1 MASIEREVENGL
13 INAIS
18 GVSGLSY
25 YTSERPTA
33 RTLPFVSAKAA
44 ITSEQLGVFTGVYS
58 MSAILSYHQRADSVT
73 KGAFDSKFQ
82 SIMGSLYTTENLAKD
97 MTSSTNITVYN
108 AKITGE
114 SPTINSSNRT
124 WAKEVTLDILAS
136 AKK

>member
-33 RTLPFVSAKAA
+33 RTLPFVSARAS
-44 ITSEQLGVFTGVYS
+44 ITSEQLGMFTGVYA
-58 MSAILSYHQRADSVT
+58 MNATLSYHQRADAVT

-82 SIMGSLYTTENLAKD
+82 AIMGGLYTTTNLASD
-97 MTSSTNITVYN
+97 MTSSTNVTVYN
-108 AKITGE
+108 AKVTGE
-114 SPTINSSNRT
+114 TPTINSANRT
-124 WAKEVTLDILAS
+124 WVKDITLEIMAS